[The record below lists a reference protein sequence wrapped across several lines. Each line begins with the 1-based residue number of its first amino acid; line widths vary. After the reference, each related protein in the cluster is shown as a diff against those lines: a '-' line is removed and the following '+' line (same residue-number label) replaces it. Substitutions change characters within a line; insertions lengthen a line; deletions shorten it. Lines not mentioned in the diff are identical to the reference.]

1 MPPEVCHDV
10 VTVLSRHLSRVVTIN
25 NPRPD
30 ITRRPIETGTEMS
43 SGECPGVEI
52 GNLAGAWEGGNSP
65 ITQHSCPLLSRMF
78 TQMAGVANTIHS
90 DSSRALGGVA
100 WS

>member
-30 ITRRPIETGTEMS
+30 ITRSHLLRLELR
-43 SGECPGVEI
+43 CPRASVRVWK
-52 GNLAGAWEGGNSP
+52 LAGEETLQSLNTGV
-65 ITQHSCPLLSRMF
+65 LSI
-78 TQMAGVANTIHS
+78 VS
-90 DSSRALGGVA
+90 DVHPDGRSSRHH
-100 WS
+100 SR